1 MEIWELIVYCGN
13 GHVYN
18 ILGDEDIFK
27 AELIAWKQWQFDSAQ
42 KFEEQSSFGGE
53 CNDTTGFEVREVQG
67 FANDVSRLPAVLG
80 YQFED
85 IQGMIIR
92 RVL

>member
-1 MEIWELIVYCGN
+1 MEIWELIVYCSN

-42 KFEEQSSFGGE
+42 KFEEQASFGGE
-53 CNDTTGFEVREVQG
+53 YTDTAGLAVREVPG
-67 FANDVSRLPAVLG
+67 FTHDVQRLPAILG
-80 YQFED
+80 YQFES
-85 IQGMIIR
+85 IQGMTIR
-92 RVL
+92 RIL